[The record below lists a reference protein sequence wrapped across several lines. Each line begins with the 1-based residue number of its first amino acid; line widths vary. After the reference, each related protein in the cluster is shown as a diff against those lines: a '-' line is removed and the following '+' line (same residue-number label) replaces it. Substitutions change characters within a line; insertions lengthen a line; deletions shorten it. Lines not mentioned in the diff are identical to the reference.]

1 MKSQRLSE
9 EGKQMVRQLQEAD
22 TRREMPYARMGRELL
37 EMGIVPT
44 DEMLEAMGMSREEA
58 RKYVILKQFKERD

>member
-1 MKSQRLSE
+1 ME
-9 EGKQMVRQLQEAD
+9 QLQEAD
-22 TRREMPYARMGRELL
+22 TTRKMPYARMGRDLL

-58 RKYVILKQFKERD
+58 RKYVIMKQFEEQG